1 MKLALVLRPFSEENL
16 AVACQMGVTDIVTTL
31 PRDQHRVGQVW
42 PYEEIV
48 RHKQKIADAGLNW
61 SVVESVQISDT
72 VKLGKEG
79 RDEEIDDYCQTI
91 INLGAA
97 GVRIMCWNWMAVFGW
112 MRTSFTTRTRGNA
125 LCSSYDNALMEGAPL
140 TEHGIV
146 SEDQLWETL
155 EYFLKRVIPVAEE
168 AKVKQGIHPDDPP
181 LTPIRG
187 ISRIVNTVENYD
199 RILDLY
205 PSDYHGVTFCQGNF
219 TAMGADIPS
228 TLKHFGKDK
237 IPFAHF
243 RDLHGKVPHFSE
255 SFHDDGDT
263 DMAKAIEGYMDIGFE
278 GPIRPDH
285 TPTFAIDENETGGY
299 NILGRLFAVGYM
311 RGLIDALES
320 KR

>member
-1 MKLALVLRPFSEENL
+1 MKLALVLKPFSEENL
-16 AVACQMGVTDIVTTL
+16 AVATQMGVSDIVTTL
-31 PRDQHRVGQVW
+31 PRDQYQGRVW
-42 PYEEIV
+42 PYEAIV
-48 RHKQKIADAGLNW
+48 RHKQRIADAGLTW
-61 SVVESVQISDT
+61 SVVESVQISDN

-79 RDEEIDDYCQTI
+79 RDAEIDDYCQTI

-97 GVRIMCWNWMAVFGW
+97 RVNIMCWNWMAVFGW
-112 MRTSFTTRTRGNA
+112 MRTSFTKRIRGNA
-125 LCSSYDNALMEGAPL
+125 LSSSYDHSLMESAPL
-140 TEHGIV
+140 TEHEEV
-146 SEDQLWETL
+146 SQDQLWETL

-199 RILDLY
+199 RILALY
-205 PSDYHGVTFCQGNF
+205 QSDYHGITFCQGNF
-219 TAMGADIPS
+219 TAMGADIPE

-243 RDLHGKVPHFSE
+243 RDLHGKIPHFSE

-263 DMAKAIEGYMDIGFE
+263 DMAKCVQAYMDIGFD

-311 RGLIDALES
+311 RGLIDGLSA
-320 KR
+320 R

>member
-1 MKLALVLRPFSEENL
+1 MKLALVLKPFSEENL
-16 AVACQMGVTDIVTTL
+16 AVASQMGVTDIVTTL
-31 PRDQHRVGQVW
+31 PRELYQGRVW
-42 PYEEIV
+42 PFEAIV
-48 RHKQKIADAGLNW
+48 RHKQRIADAGLTW
-61 SVVESVQISDT
+61 SVVESVHLSDN

-79 RDEEIDDYCQTI
+79 RDAEIDDYCQTI

-97 GVRIMCWNWMAVFGW
+97 GVNIMCWNWMAVFGW
-112 MRTSFTTRTRGNA
+112 MRTSFTKRTRGNA
-125 LCSSYDNALMEGAPL
+125 LTSSYDHSLMENAPL
-140 TEHGIV
+140 TEHGNV
-146 SEDQLWETL
+146 SQDQLWETL

-187 ISRIVNTVENYD
+187 ISRIVNTVENFD
-199 RILDLY
+199 RILSLY
-205 PSDYHGVTFCQGNF
+205 PSDYHGITFCQGNF

-228 TLKHFGKDK
+228 TLEHFGVKK

-243 RDLHGKVPHFSE
+243 RDLHGKIPHFSE

-263 DMAKAIEGYMDIGFE
+263 DMARALKAYIDLGFE

-299 NILGRLFAVGYM
+299 NILGRLFAVGYV
-311 RGLIDALES
+311 RGLIDGIEA
-320 KR
+320 KG

>member
-16 AVACQMGVTDIVTTL
+16 AVAKQIGVTDIVTTL
-31 PRDQHRVGQVW
+31 PRNIYKVGDVW

-48 RHKQKIADAGLNW
+48 RHKQRIADVGLDW

-79 RDEEIDDYCQTI
+79 RDAEIDDYCQTI
-91 INLGAA
+91 LNLGAA
-97 GVRIMCWNWMAVFGW
+97 DVNIMCWNWMAVFGW

-125 LCSSYDNALMEGAPL
+125 LSSSYDHSLMENAPL
-140 TEHGIV
+140 TEHGEV

-155 EYFLKRVIPVAEE
+155 EYFLGKVIPVAEE

-181 LTPIRG
+181 LSPIRG
-187 ISRIVNTVENYD
+187 ISRIANSMENYD
-199 RILDLY
+199 RILSLY
-205 PSDYHGVTFCQGNF
+205 PSEYHGVTFCQGNF
-219 TAMGADIPS
+219 TAMGADIP
-228 TLKHFGKDK
+228 TALKHFGKEK

-263 DMAKAIEGYMDIGFE
+263 DMAKAIQAYQDIGFE

-285 TPTFAIDENETGGY
+285 TLAIDENETGGY

-311 RGLIDALES
+311 RGLIDGLNC
-320 KR
+320 R

>member
-1 MKLALVLRPFSEENL
+1 MKLALVLKPFSEENL
-16 AVACQMGVTDIVTTL
+16 AVARQMGVTDIVTTL
-31 PRDQHRVGQVW
+31 PRDQYRVGDVW
-42 PYEEIV
+42 PYEAIV
-48 RHKQKIADAGLNW
+48 RHQQKIADAGLTW

-72 VKLGKEG
+72 VKLGLEG
-79 RDEEIDDYCQTI
+79 RDREIDDYCQTI
-91 INLGAA
+91 VNLGAA
-97 GVRIMCWNWMAVFGW
+97 GVHIMCWNWMAVFGW

-125 LCSSYDNALMEGAPL
+125 LSSSYDHALMEHAPL
-140 TEHGIV
+140 TEHGEI
-146 SEDQLWETL
+146 SQDQLWETL

-168 AKVKQGIHPDDPP
+168 AGVKQGIHPDDPP
-181 LTPIRG
+181 LSPIRG
-187 ISRIVNTVENYD
+187 ISRIVNSVENFD

-205 PSDYHGVTFCQGNF
+205 PSEYHGVTFCQGNF
-219 TAMGADIPS
+219 TAMGVDIPS
-228 TLKHFGKDK
+228 TLKHFGKEK

-255 SFHDDGDT
+255 AFHDDGDT
-263 DMAKAIEGYMDIGFE
+263 DMAKAIQGYMAIGFD

-320 KR
+320 R